1 MLCIIAKRFVLYEPR
16 RGAARKPMMRYGLM
30 LAAALAAMFTTSAHA
45 DDEWCGY
52 ATGDKALIE
61 CGYSSVAQCEN
72 AVGKGGVCFVDPE
85 YALQTKRPT
94 RADRPRLTAER

>member
-1 MLCIIAKRFVLYEPR
+1 
-16 RGAARKPMMRYGLM
+16 MRYGLIF
-30 LAAALAAMFTTSAHA
+30 AAALAAAAAAISTTGARA

-85 YALQTKRPT
+85 YALKTKRPSAVIPANFSPT
-94 RADRPRLTAER
+94 R

>member
-1 MLCIIAKRFVLYEPR
+1 
-16 RGAARKPMMRYGLM
+16 MMRNGLI
-30 LAAALAAMFTTSAHA
+30 LAAALAAAAISTTGARA

-85 YALQTKRPT
+85 YALKTKRSPAVIPANFSPA
-94 RADRPRLTAER
+94 R

>member
-1 MLCIIAKRFVLYEPR
+1 
-16 RGAARKPMMRYGLM
+16 MRYGLM
-30 LAAALAAMFTTSAHA
+30 LAAALAAMSTTSAHA

-85 YALQTKRPT
+85 YALQTKRPHKGGST
-94 RADRPRLTAER
+94 QILSRTLMAATAN

>member
-1 MLCIIAKRFVLYEPR
+1 
-16 RGAARKPMMRYGLM
+16 MRYGLI
-30 LAAALAAMFTTSAHA
+30 LAAALAVTAAAAMATTSARA

-85 YALQTKRPT
+85 YALNDDWRTFGNISKLGPNVLNPRVEHL
-94 RADRPRLTAER
+94 ADLKAREAR

>member
-1 MLCIIAKRFVLYEPR
+1 
-16 RGAARKPMMRYGLM
+16 MRYGLI
-30 LAAALAAMFTTSAHA
+30 LAAALAAATAAMSATGARA

-52 ATGDKALIE
+52 ATGDKTLIE

-85 YALQTKRPT
+85 YALETKRPT
-94 RADRPRLTAER
+94 KVGRSQFSAQR

>member
-1 MLCIIAKRFVLYEPR
+1 
-16 RGAARKPMMRYGLM
+16 MRCGLI
-30 LAAALAAMFTTSAHA
+30 LAAALATAAASATGARA

-52 ATGDKALIE
+52 AATDKAMIE

-85 YALQTKRPT
+85 YRQRPVGASGS
-94 RADRPRLTAER
+94 RR

>member
-1 MLCIIAKRFVLYEPR
+1 
-16 RGAARKPMMRYGLM
+16 MRNGLI
-30 LAAALAAMFTTSAHA
+30 LAAALAAAAASTTGARA

-52 ATGDKALIE
+52 AATDKALIE

-85 YALQTKRPT
+85 YALETKRPT
-94 RADRPRLTAER
+94 RVDRPKLLAER

>member
-1 MLCIIAKRFVLYEPR
+1 
-16 RGAARKPMMRYGLM
+16 MRSGLI
-30 LAAALAAMFTTSAHA
+30 LAAALATAAAAISTTGARA

-52 ATGDKALIE
+52 AATYKAMIE

-85 YALQTKRPT
+85 YALETKRPT
-94 RADRPRLTAER
+94 RMDQPRFSAER